1 MSNEELKKDLE
12 NFLEKKLEP
21 INLQNIEREK
31 ERHQTFMDRHSE
43 KSEKLAE
50 KHSNS
55 ITQLITLEGVILT
68 AIVVF
73 GKPEEATVWLI
84 RGIVLILVSLIFGI
98 WLQTIGTQ
106 ADLQSWEWE
115 YQQELNSHWWRR
127 ELWKDSTVKYE
138 KAMIEPHLKEGE
150 EEYKEKIN
158 YKIMKLF
165 NLNYDR
171 IENIFKITFLV
182 SLLFLI
188 IHFINIPFKNSA
200 NTYEKLYPAGRGI
213 IRTNIYK

>member
-12 NFLEKKLEP
+12 DFLQKKIEP
-21 INLQNIEREK
+21 INLKNIEQEN
-31 ERHQTFMDRHSE
+31 ERHQRFMDRHSE

-73 GKPEEATVWLI
+73 GEPEEATIWLI
-84 RGIVLILVSLIFGI
+84 GGIVLILVSLIFGV
-98 WLQTIGTQ
+98 WLQTIGAQ

-115 YQQELNSHWWRR
+115 YQQELSSSWWRR
-127 ELWKDSTVKYE
+127 ELWKDTTVKDE
-138 KAMIEPHLKEGE
+138 KAMIEPHLKNRE
-150 EEYKEKIN
+150 EEYKKKIN

-165 NLNYDR
+165 NLNYDK

-188 IHFINIPFKNSA
+188 IHFINIPFKDDVARFKEHHS
-200 NTYEKLYPAGRGI
+200 GRNLM
-213 IRTNIYK
+213 RTDIYR